1 MALSLQDFNKP
12 ADMKQMRMDAF
23 QPRTTPSPAAN
34 PATINTLASYGAALT
49 PDGNLDAAYKSIATQ
64 LQYSSSSDTLN
75 NIIKQWDDNDIQAS
89 MSSLKGVLVDPT
101 VPDEE
106 KQNILHGF
114 QTGQWQNSLASRV
127 ATTSAEAPSEG
138 ENGEQESLRVRIAA
152 GFNEVD
158 SYNGWV
164 QKNLNALNG
173 ENNISWQN
181 NVKAMVESFLP
192 FGDAARSTMFEQI
205 VDLEGTGDAGD
216 TVRML
221 TLLGEG
227 REELRSTLAAIPLEE
242 RRTVVQNIIN
252 VIKSGSGPTVDN
264 LATMRQIEMM
274 NLMLTPGAYDDADRW
289 ADNIFSVLDD
299 TILLSPLRKGLG
311 AFRAAAAGQDGARVA
326 EEVIARGERAVASTE
341 ASPQLLIEYKPA
353 PVSFTDDIDAIVD
366 NLPVEPTSAEITN
379 LRESIMSEVGNP
391 NFSIDNVID
400 NANIVDKLTSAQVD
414 DIRAAIGRIRD
425 KRTADL
431 NGQLPAV
438 NPNGITTEDIINN
451 LPVEPTSDEIADLR
465 NLINSGATNEDII
478 NSALVVDKMTAE
490 QITEL
495 RVSLREVRLAGPRR
509 AHISGNV
516 QPTSVSQIHKDTNP
530 AQARISHNAVVADE
544 SGQAARI
551 LYGTDRDSAIG
562 NDFLPEIGGNDGR
575 VRAKME
581 FDEATAVPD
590 QRILKNVKESDGAIW
605 ASENEK
611 KELQNRVIKEWKQ
624 TLGVANRSAM
634 NTLQDLKP
642 SVKST
647 GNGIRFN
654 QVFGPKDGGFSNA
667 FTGVDSVKAA
677 LRKYGVTDEDV
688 TILARQS
695 DGNYAPAD
703 PKMDMSNGDFLV
715 QVKHD
720 YVFDPNEVK
729 YEGFEVSK
737 MWGFIKVPDINA
749 PDMLVPG
756 GITQHIVPKAV
767 NIDQRVYAAGVSA
780 ADKSAGL
787 AKQLTTYQKKM
798 LDKWKKLPKAQKDLV
813 DQYIRIA
820 NDEELTFNVAKI
832 KARGISD
839 DGVAMLVD
847 WKTVQDTL
855 YALENQDVNRTLR
868 QRGYQIFES
877 RATDTKLIVEP
888 VGKSTIPANTRIY
901 DVGRDDF
908 IVLSQKNI
916 DDLYEKGG
924 TIVRPRN
931 GEDFI
936 NGRPI
941 QYILSPN
948 DASGYSRR
956 IVDSDTTLNYRQGY
970 YHIRYDDPYF
980 ITKTDKNG
988 KTSTIARAESRR
1000 DAEAEARRLADT
1012 KDGNTYDWKHDKY
1025 TTPDANFDD
1034 NLSVAFAAGRSS
1046 QRLRGKRLQRVG
1058 SDKTISDLGL
1068 ESPIDSLTRSIAS
1081 VATRTSFRNVL
1092 EGSKRRWMSQFKHL
1106 LGPGVHKFPKDI
1118 SEIRTAPGSNEAR
1131 HAYRYIS
1138 GLQDG
1143 YANLIDDASKAFF
1156 NAVSDVAGAKGW
1168 GWVDKMAKKAS
1179 QVSPSSTARLTA
1191 FRLYLASNPL
1201 GQSILQMAPALP
1213 IISSLNPLGWGRVVR
1228 QAAIL
1233 GAFHRGV
1240 DVSTS
1245 IKVGKYAGVSVEDM
1259 KELVKDYEL
1268 SGMSSAVNAHLY
1280 VSDDMEQLAN
1290 RNVLQKGLSVLGKP
1304 LRITQSIGFDF
1315 GEQTLMSLVWL
1326 SERDRLTRRL
1336 GRNKLTAA
1344 EREQL
1349 TAQTRAITGDMNK
1362 GGEMPYN
1369 SNTFSVLMQFLQ
1381 APHKMAAGLLLGHKG
1396 ISWQDRA
1403 KLMAGYTVTFGV
1415 PAVPIIDQ
1423 FVDKLMPPDDPQ
1435 AREIVKGGM
1444 ANLVLNKMLSAMS
1457 GEDVGVDFSGRLQ
1470 PFSTKPMIEFAHGIL
1485 TGTIPEMVSGAA
1497 APSLLSEGGRI
1508 GEFVK
1513 AVAAPFTP
1521 GNYEGVDEYK
1531 QMGLA
1536 FMQMF
1541 TGVSNTMKAHY
1552 MLELGKITT
1561 RSGQVVDDDVS
1572 FMEALGKAA
1581 GFSTIDEARYWE
1593 SNKAQWEISDE
1604 ITSDIEKVVD
1614 NLFVLYTR
1622 QGEDVADFEIQQ
1634 RVIAEASRVF
1644 NNNPIYMEK
1653 VADYYD
1659 FKANQSPDAL
1669 FEKLFKNSGLYSPE
1683 QAVKIINESNMS
1695 QDQIDTLM
1703 EMYNIAGD
1711 SYGD

>member
-12 ADMKQMRMDAF
+12 ADIKQMRMEAF

-49 PDGNLDAAYKSIATQ
+49 PDGDLEAAYKSISTQ

-75 NIIKQWDDNDIQAS
+75 QIIKQWDENDVAGS
-89 MSSLKGVLVDPT
+89 MSTLKGVLINPNIA
-101 VPDEE
+101 DEE

-152 GFNEVD
+152 GFNDVD
-158 SYNGWV
+158 QYNGWV

-216 TVRML
+216 TIRML

-289 ADNIFSVLDD
+289 ADNIFSIMDD
-299 TILLSPLRKGLG
+299 TILLSPFRKAAGV
-311 AFRAAAAGQDGARVA
+311 FRAAAAGQDAGRVA
-326 EEVIARGERAVASTE
+326 EEVIARGERAAASTE
-341 ASPQLLIEYKPA
+341 ASPQLLLEWKPA
-353 PVSFTDDIDAIVD
+353 PISFTDDIDAIVD
-366 NLPVEPTSAEITN
+366 NLPIEPTSAEITN
-379 LRESIMSEVGNP
+379 LRDSIMNEVGNP

-400 NANIVDKLTSAQVD
+400 NANIVDKLTSSQVD
-414 DIRAAIGRIRD
+414 DIRQAIGRIRD

-431 NGQLPAV
+431 NSNIPQAA
-438 NPNGITTEDIINN
+438 
-451 LPVEPTSDEIADLR
+451 PT
-465 NLINSGATNEDII
+465 
-478 NSALVVDKMTAE
+478 MAE
-490 QITEL
+490 AQRT
-495 RVSLREVRLAGPRR
+495 
-509 AHISGNV
+509 HISGNV
-516 QPTSVSQIHKDTNP
+516 QPTAVSQIHKDTNP

-544 SGQAARI
+544 SGQAARV

-575 VRAKME
+575 VRAKLE

-590 QRILKNVKESDGAIW
+590 QRILKNVKEGDGAIW

-634 NTLQDLKP
+634 ATLQDLKP

-667 FTGVDSVKAA
+667 FTGTASVKAA
-677 LRKYGVTDEDV
+677 LRKYGVTDQDI

-720 YVFDPNEVK
+720 YVFDPSEVAF
-729 YEGFEVSK
+729 EGFEVSK

-780 ADKSAGL
+780 ADKASGL
-787 AKQLTTYQKKM
+787 SKQLTTYQKKM

-839 DGVAMLVD
+839 EGVSMLVD

-877 RATDTKLIVEP
+877 PATDTKLIVEP
-888 VGKSTIPANTRIY
+888 VGKSTIPANTPIY

-970 YHIRYDDPYF
+970 YHVRYEDPYF

-988 KTSTIARAESRR
+988 RTTTIARAESRR
-1000 DAEAEARRLADT
+1000 DAEVEARRLADT

-1068 ESPIDSLTRSIAS
+1068 ESPIDSLTRSISS
-1081 VATRTSFRNVL
+1081 VATRTSYRNVI
-1092 EGSKRRWMSQFKHL
+1092 EGAKRRWMSQFKGL
-1106 LGPGVHKFPKDI
+1106 LGPGVHKFPNDI
-1118 SEIRTAPGSNEAR
+1118 SQIRSVPGSNEAR

-1156 NAVSDVAGAKGW
+1156 NAVSDVAGSKGW

-1213 IISSLNPLGWGRVVR
+1213 IITSLNPLGWGRVVK

-1268 SGMSSAVNAHLY
+1268 SGMSSAVNAHSYIAEDLG
-1280 VSDDMEQLAN
+1280 QLAN
-1290 RNVLQKGLSVLGKP
+1290 RNVFQKGLAVLGKP
-1304 LRITQSIGFDF
+1304 LKITQSIGFDF

-1415 PAVPIIDQ
+1415 PAIPIIDQ
-1423 FVDKLMPPDDPQ
+1423 FVDKLMPPDNPE

-1457 GEDVGVDFSGRLQ
+1457 GEDVGIDFSGRLQ
-1470 PFSTKPMIEFAHGIL
+1470 PFSTKPMTEFVHGIL
-1485 TGTIPEMVSGAA
+1485 TGTIPEMISGAA

-1561 RSGQVVDDDVS
+1561 RSGQVVDDDIA

-1593 SNKAQWEISDE
+1593 GNKAQWEISDE